1 MQHCLPGAEAGWSAE
16 RTPLV
21 SVFAAL
27 ESARHLR
34 RQVEDAATAVD
45 EDHAH
50 LRNELA
56 MLRHWVQVAGSE
68 SDEYSALVDG
78 LGDYADRVEDV
89 LDDLARS
96 ET

>member
-1 MQHCLPGAEAGWSAE
+1 MQHCLPSAEAGSSAE
-16 RTPLV
+16 RTHLV

-50 LRNELA
+50 LRDELT
-56 MLRHWVQVAGSE
+56 MLRHWVQVANAE
-68 SDEYSALVDG
+68 SNEYSALVDG
-78 LGDYADRVEDV
+78 LDDYAARVEGV
-89 LDDLARS
+89 LDGLTQS
-96 ET
+96 EA